1 VWQCYRESSH
11 SSSSYSSSGAG
22 RRGLCW
28 RGGKDGEDT
37 GVPGDRRRTLRG
49 MALAG
54 TLAQVGIGLPDGI
67 LEPLQQEFQ
76 DGRET
81 VGMHLGNVLKGDLTA
96 IEVCNH

>member
-1 VWQCYRESSH
+1 
-11 SSSSYSSSGAG
+11 
-22 RRGLCW
+22 
-28 RGGKDGEDT
+28 
-37 GVPGDRRRTLRG
+37 